1 MVNSFLQV
9 RFLNSSS
16 LGRADLL
23 FGSLKDGLSAG
34 LAIRAIKSLEADTG
48 LDGGLDGVFVSK
60 NAFSSC
66 CSQQTFTKRPAYK
79 YEWFKI
85 TYYTEERRVIFFLHE
100 CGTNSDSSYLYSLH

>member
-34 LAIRAIKSLEADTG
+34 LAIAAIKSLEADTG

-60 NAFSSC
+60 MLLALAALNKPLQRGLPISMNDL
-66 CSQQTFTKRPAYK
+66 K
-79 YEWFKI
+79 
-85 TYYTEERRVIFFLHE
+85 
-100 CGTNSDSSYLYSLH
+100 